1 MAVDSLHALGS
12 NHGDHLHGVGISTPP
27 PYDSPVTSN
36 TPVIGQ
42 RLTLVPDQ
50 DDIPPRAREP
60 VAGAK
65 VALDWLHRD
74 ALAAFVTE
82 APPDLSQLACDAATA
97 LGIGTDRER
106 NDARIRLAA
115 RMITIGR
122 MQVQTLEL
130 SLAAAIERRDDA
142 AVLTLSRVVD
152 GVSKRLHRWLEEH
165 RLSCTSAMRPV
176 SVAVNAIG
184 DVTIT
189 GER

>member
-1 MAVDSLHALGS
+1 
-12 NHGDHLHGVGISTPP
+12 
-27 PYDSPVTSN
+27 
-36 TPVIGQ
+36 
-42 RLTLVPDQ
+42 
-50 DDIPPRAREP
+50 
-60 VAGAK
+60 
-65 VALDWLHRD
+65 
-74 ALAAFVTE
+74 
-82 APPDLSQLACDAATA
+82 
-97 LGIGTDRER
+97 
-106 NDARIRLAA
+106 
-115 RMITIGR
+115 MITIGR